1 VCRPYNTSIQTDHR
15 LVLCRF
21 MVPAVKPIWEQANYV
36 SPHMSIKGKLR
47 QLDLRPSADVQLLYQ
62 DRLSLALVDVQ
73 PGWKTTERVMQ
84 NATLAAL
91 NHMDQVAQDT

>member
-1 VCRPYNTSIQTDHR
+1 VQPFNTFIENDHR

-21 MVPAVKPIWEQANYV
+21 MVPAVKRIWEQANYA

-47 QLDLRPSADVQLLYQ
+47 WLDIRPSADVRLLYQ
-62 DRLSLALVDVQ
+62 DRLSLALVDTQ

-84 NATLAAL
+84 KAAFAAQ
-91 NHMDQVAQDT
+91 NHMD